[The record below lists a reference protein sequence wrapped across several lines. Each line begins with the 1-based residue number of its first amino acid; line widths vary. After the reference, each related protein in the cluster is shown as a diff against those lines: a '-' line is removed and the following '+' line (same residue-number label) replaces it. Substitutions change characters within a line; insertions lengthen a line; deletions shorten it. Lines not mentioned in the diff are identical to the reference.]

1 MSQADWDALPLPP
14 GSRVSQMSGAA
25 RSMLGF
31 GVYLVVMGG
40 GLLFFP
46 ELPCRILVL
55 PAASHFWL
63 RLNGMF
69 CWVLAYYCFRAAR
82 EEAKI
87 FMAWS
92 VWPRSSTIVF
102 MAVFVAMG
110 LVGPMA
116 LLIGAVDSLAA
127 IWTALALKADARRT
141 RSS

>member
-1 MSQADWDALPLPP
+1 MSQ
-14 GSRVSQMSGAA
+14 AA

-31 GVYLVVMGG
+31 GVYLAVMGS
-40 GLLFFP
+40 GLLFVP
-46 ELPCRILVL
+46 ELPCRILFL
-55 PAASHFWL
+55 PRESHFWL

-69 CWVLAYYCFRAAR
+69 CWVLCYYCVRAAR

-92 VWPRSSTIVF
+92 VWPRSATILF
-102 MAVFVAMG
+102 MAVFVAMR

-127 IWTALALKADARRT
+127 IWTALALRADARRS

>member
-1 MSQADWDALPLPP
+1 MSH
-14 GSRVSQMSGAA
+14 RSGAA
-25 RSMLGF
+25 RSMLAF
-31 GVYLVVMGG
+31 CLYLVVMGG
-40 GLLFFP
+40 ALLFIP
-46 ELPCRILVL
+46 ELPCRILFL
-55 PAASHFWL
+55 PPGSHFWL

-69 CWVLAYYCFRAAR
+69 CWVLAYYCLRAGL
-82 EEAKI
+82 EEAKT

-127 IWTALALKADARRT
+127 IWTALALRADARRT